1 MATHKPIN
9 ILEAFAA
16 APPPLDYVLPNM
28 VAGTVGALGVSPG
41 GAGKSMLAL
50 QLAAQIAGGPD
61 LLEVGELPTGPV
73 IYLPAEDPPTAIHH
87 RLHALGAHLSAEERQ
102 AVADGLL
109 IQPLIGSLPNI
120 MAPEWFDGLK
130 RAAEGRRLMV
140 LDTLRRFHI
149 EEENAS
155 GPMAQVIGRMEAIAA
170 DTGCSIVFLHHAS
183 KGAAMMGAGDQQQAS
198 RGSSVLVDNIR
209 WQSYLSSMTSA
220 EAEEWGV
227 DDDQRRFFVRF
238 GVSKAN
244 YGAPFADRWF
254 RRHDGGV
261 LKPAVLERQRKS
273 KGCPVVKPKNKHS
286 LSHVRHDPA
295 HCLAPGLFRAL
306 KRGERKRSKL
316 DVTYDYGDGKRIEFS
331 GPEPLGADDLRIL
344 QGLVA
349 MAGPNGLVLGPEPKT
364 EGGRQL
370 RLFLEPKWEAVTA
383 DAMVVKGSYR
393 ALAKEIGAEVDSGGA
408 LKHIQDCIERLW
420 KVSIIAQNGRKR
432 QGFRLLS
439 EYASDEADGRL
450 YVALNPLIA
459 QAVMGGGQHV
469 RISMDE
475 VRALDS
481 ETARLLHQRLCGWI
495 DPGKTG
501 KASIDTLCGYV
512 WPSEASG
519 STMRKRRQRVR
530 EALPELVA
538 LGWTVTE
545 FAAGKYDITRPKAAG

>member
-1 MATHKPIN
+1 GGTASDTVVNSDGWQIVKEGGLADFTTVN
-9 ILEAFAA
+9 QKGKLQ
-16 APPPLDYVLPNM
+16 VN
-28 VAGTVGALGVSPG
+28 AG
-41 GAGKSMLAL
+41 GKSMLAL

-273 KGCPVVKPKNKHS
+273 KGVP
-286 LSHVRHDPA
+286 
-295 HCLAPGLFRAL
+295 
-306 KRGERKRSKL
+306 RGE
-316 DVTYDYGDGKRIEFS
+316 
-331 GPEPLGADDLRIL
+331 A
-344 QGLVA
+344 
-349 MAGPNGLVLGPEPKT
+349 
-364 EGGRQL
+364 
-370 RLFLEPKWEAVTA
+370 
-383 DAMVVKGSYR
+383 
-393 ALAKEIGAEVDSGGA
+393 
-408 LKHIQDCIERLW
+408 
-420 KVSIIAQNGRKR
+420 
-432 QGFRLLS
+432 
-439 EYASDEADGRL
+439 
-450 YVALNPLIA
+450 
-459 QAVMGGGQHV
+459 
-469 RISMDE
+469 
-475 VRALDS
+475 
-481 ETARLLHQRLCGWI
+481 
-495 DPGKTG
+495 
-501 KASIDTLCGYV
+501 
-512 WPSEASG
+512 
-519 STMRKRRQRVR
+519 
-530 EALPELVA
+530 
-538 LGWTVTE
+538 
-545 FAAGKYDITRPKAAG
+545 